1 MGIETLDCEF
11 LEFVEREYGPECRK
25 TIERENA
32 AWTRLSQ
39 LGMSLL
45 KSGKKPG
52 SGLPAYKI
60 VTASRLTLD
69 EVEGFANRLADCQ
82 CRQAR
87 SVGGPR

>member
-1 MGIETLDCEF
+1 MEQFDFEF
-11 LEFVEREYGPECRK
+11 LEFVERKYRPECRK
-25 TIERENA
+25 TIE
-32 AWTRLSQ
+32 WKYKVSSRLSQ

-45 KSGKKPG
+45 KSGKRPG

-69 EVEGFANRLADCQ
+69 EVERFANLLADGQ

-87 SVGGPR
+87 RVGGPR

>member
-1 MGIETLDCEF
+1 MEQFDFEF
-11 LEFVEREYGPECRK
+11 LEFVEQEYGPECRK
-25 TIERENA
+25 TVEREYEVSS
-32 AWTRLSQ
+32 RLSQ

-52 SGLPAYKI
+52 SDLPAYKI
-60 VTASRLTLD
+60 VIASRLTLD
-69 EVEGFANRLADCQ
+69 EVERFANLLADCQ